1 MRRRYLVCY
10 DIREPRRL
18 RETHRVVCAF
28 GEFLQYS
35 LYVCDLSGSERI
47 RMMDALRD
55 VVDQRVDSLVV
66 FDLGLAESGTSAR
79 IVHTLGPGLRLP
91 EGGGAI
97 V

>member
-10 DIREPRRL
+10 DIRDPRRL
-18 RETHRVVCAF
+18 RDTHRVVSAY

-47 RMMDALRD
+47 RMMDRLRD
-55 VVDQRVDSLVV
+55 VVDRRVDSVVV
-66 FDLGLAESGTSAR
+66 FDLRLTAPGTSAH
-79 IVHTLGPGLRLP
+79 IVAALGPGPRLP
-91 EGGGAI
+91 DGGETI

>member
-1 MRRRYLVCY
+1 VRRRYLVCY

-18 RETHRVVCAF
+18 RDTHRVVSAF

-47 RMMDALRD
+47 RMMDKLHEVID
-55 VVDQRVDSLVV
+55 HRVDSVVV
-66 FDLGLAESGTSAR
+66 FDLGLAEPGTSAR

-91 EGGGAI
+91 EGGGTI